1 MACCERQSGMV
12 PNGQDLIRE
21 KLGHIGRIFPGYSY
35 SCVLNGVGEVIV
47 HTGSSELDGDLPS
60 AISSL
65 QLAAEQFASHLSQ
78 ADCSAIHISGAN
90 VMFSCYGVDANLL
103 ALYSDNTI
111 DTFDMVAKDEQIEE
125 EIIGDLRLM
134 LQNLHVN
141 GSRLS
146 KS

>member
-1 MACCERQSGMV
+1 
-12 PNGQDLIRE
+12 
-21 KLGHIGRIFPGYSY
+21 
-35 SCVLNGVGEVIV
+35 
-47 HTGSSELDGDLPS
+47 
-60 AISSL
+60 
-65 QLAAEQFASHLSQ
+65 
-78 ADCSAIHISGAN
+78 
-90 VMFSCYGVDANLL
+90 MFSCYGVDANLL